1 MSGRISVPMPRPSR
15 REQQPEQQE
24 RQSPFSRQSATPA
37 PGASWRGQRPISI
50 FSAAASGAGRGAG
63 TTAASSLGRRP
74 GGALFP
80 TIRDSDLIA
89 RIPKPRAIRAKVV
102 CLLVV
107 PIISLMTL
115 WGLAAVQTAQ
125 TVYALTQLKQLDAA
139 VTMPNDSLISALQ
152 RERIDAARFLGS
164 AGNASGQPSSA
175 LTADYT
181 GTDAAADALRDGAG
195 AAAAATTGLG
205 VQVSGPMS
213 TLLSDLSGLPGLRG
227 EVSRR
232 QVTWTTASAGYGK
245 AISDA
250 LLLGNSLNATLTK
263 VGQNGQIASDAWAVT
278 QLARSREMLARQAAI
293 VAQAQAHSGGAT
305 LDADSYR
312 QFAGAYYSQHE
323 LEQIALAQL
332 RDVDVTA
339 YQRVTSAI
347 SYQRLQGA
355 QQAVL
360 NAGDQGTNSSGVA
373 QAESTWTAL
382 APGELDRL
390 GDVVSGAGAAAI
402 AQVNPYSRALETKA
416 GAGVLLGLF
425 AVTVSLLV
433 SVWIG
438 RGLVIELV
446 GLRDSA
452 LDLARRRLPGAIAKL
467 RAGQEVDLEAEV
479 GQGTLGISTLGRLA
493 AGGSGVFPAGASG
506 TEDGSDEVGQVA
518 MALATVHRAAL
529 RAALDRAEA
538 VSGVAG
544 IFLNLARRS
553 QVLLHRQLAL
563 LDLMERRIEDPAD
576 LEDLFRLDHLATR
589 MRRHAE
595 GLIILSGAA
604 PGRSWRR
611 PVPLMD
617 VVRAAVAEVE
627 DYERVD
633 VRQMPDA
640 RVAGAAVA
648 DLTHLLA
655 ELVENATSFSPP
667 HTRVHV
673 QGALVA
679 AGYALEVEDRGLG
692 MGAEALAEANLR
704 IERDRPDDLL
714 DSDRLG
720 LFVVSRLARR
730 HGIRVALRQSA
741 YGGTTAVVLLPKA
754 LLVESELTAGS
765 RPAAIGSRQTSDDG
779 RDEVLGRASQAP
791 HRNGAL
797 VGSGPVAASRPDP
810 SAAGS
815 AHSAASMARS
825 GHAETKAP
833 RIKPTSPHA
842 PESTPTSTSARTPTP
857 SPVTGAAP
865 PLGILPRRVPGQSDP
880 TNPDSYLGELDDPDI
895 GPAAGGQVDPA
906 LLRASTGPETP
917 GGLPR
922 RVKQASIAPGLR
934 MDPGQSSASLDAD
947 EDPVPRTPEQAR
959 ATMSAYQQGWSRGR
973 FGPGPE
979 NPAALAED

>member
-1 MSGRISVPMPRPSR
+1 MPRPSR
-15 REQQPEQQE
+15 REQQPEQQQP
-24 RQSPFSRQSATPA
+24 QSPFSRQSATPA

-63 TTAASSLGRRP
+63 ATAASSLGRRP

-152 RERIDAARFLGS
+152 RERIDAARFLGG
-164 AGNASGQPSSA
+164 AGDASGQPRSA

-250 LLLGNSLNATLTK
+250 LLLSNSLNATLTK

-293 VAQAQAHSGGAT
+293 VAQAQARSGGAT
-305 LDADSYR
+305 LDADGYR

-720 LFVVSRLARR
+720 LFVISRLARR

-765 RPAAIGSRQTSDDG
+765 RPAAIGSRQRSDDG
-779 RDEVLGRASQAP
+779 RDDALDRASQAP

-815 AHSAASMARS
+815 AHSAAASMARS

-842 PESTPTSTSARTPTP
+842 PQSTPTSTSARTPTPTPTPSP

-865 PLGILPRRVPGQSDP
+865 PLGILPRRVPGQPDP

-895 GPAAGGQVDPA
+895 GPAGGGQVDPA

-979 NPAALAED
+979 NPASLAED